1 MILASE
7 LAHHFTLEEDPAM
20 QRSSNYNGG
29 SWSRRQFMRGALA
42 LGVGAP
48 LLAACTPV
56 GAPAPAAA
64 PAATPTPDMG
74 PDPKTFQPFQPSD
87 KVGEKPN
94 LPRRIAWANT
104 SNAEFFLAI
113 TNSIQLAAED
123 RDLEFITAIAND
135 DSAKNIEQINT
146 FLQRGIA
153 ALCIQPL
160 DANAQAPLMQQA
172 IDEGIAVLSLV
183 TPPSTTQA
191 VADQYKVGHTQGLAA
206 AKWITEN
213 LDGKAKVHYFNID
226 TIEVLIARH
235 QGVLDGVKTAGEGVE
250 IVSDVNAGAIT
261 NEAGFNTMN
270 TVLQAHPDINVIL
283 GGDTLVLGALAA
295 VEAAGK
301 AGEKIYM
308 SGIDGDAEALNKIR
322 EGGPYKA
329 SFAFAYNMMGYA
341 WGHYAADWL
350 DGKEIPQVMQF
361 NAIELNSA
369 EAIDEFQNA
378 MNNVR
383 ETWQNADKYFT
394 NLGSISYETRQNYVR
409 VSA

>member
-1 MILASE
+1 M
-7 LAHHFTLEEDPAM
+7 
-20 QRSSNYNGG
+20 RSPSSSAGG
-29 SWSRRQFMRGALA
+29 SFSRRAFLQGMMWAGGAVA
-42 LGVGAP
+42 GAN
-48 LLAACTPV
+48 LLAACAAPI
-56 GAPAPAAA
+56 APAPAAA
-64 PAATPTPDMG
+64 PAAAPTADPG
-74 PDPKTFQPFQPSD
+74 PDPKTFQPFQASD

-113 TNSIQLAAED
+113 TNAIQMAAED
-123 RDLEFITAIAND
+123 RDLDFITAIAND
-135 DSAKNIEQINT
+135 DSARNIEQINT

-160 DANAQAPLMQQA
+160 DANAQAPLMQKA
-172 IDEGIAVLSLV
+172 IDDGIAVLSLV
-183 TPPSTTQA
+183 TPPSTVQA
-191 VADQYKVGHTQGLAA
+191 VADQYKVGYTQGAAA

-250 IVSDVNAGAIT
+250 IVSDINAGAIT

-308 SGIDGDAEALNKIR
+308 SGIDGDAEALKKVR

-329 SFAFAYNMMGYA
+329 SFAFAYPMMGYA
-341 WGHYAADWL
+341 WGQYAADWL

-369 EAIDEFQNA
+369 ESIDAFEQDMA
-378 MNNVR
+378 NVR
-383 ETWQNADKYFT
+383 ESWTAADKYFT

>member
-1 MILASE
+1 M
-7 LAHHFTLEEDPAM
+7 
-20 QRSSNYNGG
+20 SNNI
-29 SWSRRQFMRGALA
+29 SDFKSALVSRRAFLKNAAALSSGAL
-42 LGVGAP
+42 
-48 LLAACTPV
+48 LLSACV
-56 GAPAPAAA
+56 AAPAPAAPAEPTKAPEAAAA
-64 PAATPTPDMG
+64 PANG
-74 PDPKTFQPFQPSD
+74 PDPKTLKPFQASD
-87 KVGEKPN
+87 KAGEKPN
-94 LPRRIAWANT
+94 LPKRIAWANT

-123 RDLEFITAIAND
+123 RGIEFVTAIAND
-135 DSAKNIEQINT
+135 DSAKNIEQINA
-146 FLQRGIA
+146 FLQQGVA

-172 IDEGIAVLSLV
+172 IDAGVAVLSLV

-191 VADQYKVGHTQGLAA
+191 VADQYKVGYTQGKAA

-213 LDGKAKVHYFNID
+213 LDGKAKVHYYNID

-235 QGVLDGVKTAGEGVE
+235 QGVLDGVKEAGEGVE

-270 TVLQAHPDINVIL
+270 TVLQAHPDVNVIL

-295 VEAAGK
+295 LEAAGK
-301 AGEKIYM
+301 ANDKIYI
-308 SGIDGDAEALNKIR
+308 SGIDGDTEALKKIK

-341 WGHYAADWL
+341 WGNYAADWL
-350 DGKEIPQVMQF
+350 EGKDIPMVMQF

-369 EAIDEFQNA
+369 ETIDEFQAA

-383 ETWQNADKYFT
+383 ESWKSADKYFT
-394 NLGSISYETRQNYVR
+394 NLGNINYATRQNYIR
-409 VSA
+409 VAA

>member
-1 MILASE
+1 
-7 LAHHFTLEEDPAM
+7 M
-20 QRSSNYNGG
+20 QSSLNPNERPL
-29 SWSRRQFMRGALA
+29 SRRQLLKGMMW
-42 LGVGAP
+42 LGTATVGAN

-56 GAPAPAAA
+56 GAPAATGEATAVPAEAA
-64 PAATPTPDMG
+64 DTG
-74 PDPKTFQPFQPSD
+74 PDPSTFTAFEPSD
-87 KVGEKPN
+87 TVGTKPD

-113 TNSIQLAAED
+113 TNSIEMAAED

-172 IDEGIAVLSLV
+172 IDQGIAVLSLV

-191 VADQYKVGHTQGLAA
+191 VADQYKVGYTQGEAA

-213 LDGKAKVHYFNID
+213 LGGQAKVHYFNID

-295 VEAAGK
+295 IEAAGK
-301 AGEKIYM
+301 ASENIYM
-308 SGIDGDAEALNKIR
+308 SGIDGDTEALNKIR
-322 EGGPYKA
+322 AGGPYKA
-329 SFAFAYNMMGYA
+329 SFAFAYPMMGYA
-341 WGHYAADWL
+341 WGQYAADWL
-350 DGKEIPQVMQF
+350 DGKTIPQVMQF

-369 EAIDEFQNA
+369 ETIDAFQAA
-378 MNNVR
+378 MGNVR
-383 ETWQNADKYFT
+383 ETWKDAGTYFT
-394 NLGSISYETRQNYVR
+394 NLGSISYDTRDQFVR
-409 VSA
+409 IAA

>member
-1 MILASE
+1 MSDKPMPE
-7 LAHHFTLEEDPAM
+7 NFTAKPF
-20 QRSSNYNGG
+20 
-29 SWSRRQFMRGALA
+29 SRRSFLTLIGATA
-42 LGVGAP
+42 LTTN

-56 GAPAPAAA
+56 TAPAAEA
-64 PAATPTPDMG
+64 TAEPAAESTG
-74 PDPKTFQPFQPSD
+74 PDPKNLEPFVASD
-87 KVGEKPN
+87 AVGEIPD

-104 SNAEFFLAI
+104 SDAEFFLAI
-113 TNSIQLAAED
+113 TKAIEMAAED

-135 DSAKNIEQINT
+135 DSAKNIEQIST

-172 IDEGIAVLSLV
+172 IDSGVAVLSLV
-183 TPPSTTQA
+183 TPPSTNQV
-191 VADQYKVGHTQGLAA
+191 VADQYKVGNTQGLAA

-235 QGVLDGVKTAGEGVE
+235 QGVLDGLKTAGEGVE
-250 IVSDVNAGAIT
+250 IVSDIQADAIT

-295 VEAAGK
+295 IEAAGR
-301 AGEKIYM
+301 AGENIYI
-308 SGIDGDAEALNKIR
+308 SGIDGDAQALTKIR

-329 SFAFAYNMMGYA
+329 SFAFAYPMMGYA
-341 WGHYAADWL
+341 WGQYAADWVE
-350 DGKEIPQVMQF
+350 GKSIPLLQQF

-369 EAIDEFQNA
+369 ETIDEFQAA
-378 MNNVR
+378 MTNVR
-383 ETWQNADKYFT
+383 ETWTNADKYFT
-394 NLGSISYETRQNYVR
+394 NFGSISYATRTEYLR
-409 VSA
+409 VPG

>member
-1 MILASE
+1 MMDSQLKPSAQP
-7 LAHHFTLEEDPAM
+7 L
-20 QRSSNYNGG
+20 
-29 SWSRRQFMRGALA
+29 SRRMLLKGMVALSA
-42 LGVGAP
+42 VAASAN
-48 LLAACTPV
+48 LLAACAPV
-56 GAPAPAAA
+56 APAPAAA
-64 PAATPTPDMG
+64 PTTAAAAESAG
-74 PDPKTFQPFQPSD
+74 PDPKTFKPFVASD
-87 KVGEKPN
+87 TAGEKPD

-113 TNSIQLAAED
+113 TNAIQMAAED

-172 IDEGIAVLSLV
+172 IDQGIAVLSLV
-183 TPPSTTQA
+183 TPPSTSQV
-191 VADQYKVGHTQGLAA
+191 VADQYKVGNTQGLAA

-213 LDGKAKVHYFNID
+213 LGGKAKVHYFNID

-235 QGVLDGVKTAGEGVE
+235 QGVLDGLKTAGPGVE

-295 VEAAGK
+295 IEAAGK
-301 AGEKIYM
+301 AEDKIYM

-322 EGGPYKA
+322 AGGPYKA
-329 SFAFAYNMMGYA
+329 SFAFAYPMMGYA
-341 WGHYAADWL
+341 WGQYAADWL
-350 DGKEIPQVMQF
+350 DGKAIPQVQQF

-369 EAIDEFQNA
+369 ETIDAFQKA
-378 MNNVR
+378 MANVR
-383 ETWQNADKYFT
+383 ETWQKADTYFT
-394 NLGSISYETRQNYVR
+394 NLGSISYATRDQYLR
-409 VSA
+409 VAA

>member
-1 MILASE
+1 MSIKSE
-7 LAHHFTLEEDPAM
+7 NSRGQPL
-20 QRSSNYNGG
+20 
-29 SWSRRQFMRGALA
+29 SRRAMLRGMMA
-42 LGVGAP
+42 LGAASIGTN
-48 LLAACTPV
+48 LLAGCVAPV
-56 GAPAPAAA
+56 APAEPAAPAAA
-64 PAATPTPDMG
+64 DAG

-87 KVGEKPN
+87 TVGEIPD

-113 TNSIQLAAED
+113 TNSIQMAAED

-183 TPPSTTQA
+183 TPPSTSQV
-191 VADQYKVGHTQGLAA
+191 VADQYKVGNTQGLAA

-213 LDGKAKVHYFNID
+213 LGGQAKVHYFNID

-295 VEAAGK
+295 IEAAGK
-301 AGEKIYM
+301 ASENIYI
-308 SGIDGDAEALNKIR
+308 SGIDGDSEALNKIR
-322 EGGPYKA
+322 AGGAYKA
-329 SFAFAYNMMGYA
+329 SFAFAYPMMGYA
-341 WGHYAADWL
+341 WGQYAADWVE
-350 DGKEIPQVMQF
+350 GKSIPQVQQF
-361 NAIELNSA
+361 NAIELSSPETIDA
-369 EAIDEFQNA
+369 FEAA
-378 MNNVR
+378 MANVR
-383 ETWQNADKYFT
+383 ETWKSADTYFT
-394 NLGSISYETRQNYVR
+394 NLGSISYATRDQYVR
-409 VSA
+409 VAA

>member
-1 MILASE
+1 
-7 LAHHFTLEEDPAM
+7 
-20 QRSSNYNGG
+20 
-29 SWSRRQFMRGALA
+29 
-42 LGVGAP
+42 
-48 LLAACTPV
+48 
-56 GAPAPAAA
+56 
-64 PAATPTPDMG
+64 
-74 PDPKTFQPFQPSD
+74 
-87 KVGEKPN
+87 
-94 LPRRIAWANT
+94 
-104 SNAEFFLAI
+104 
-113 TNSIQLAAED
+113 
-123 RDLEFITAIAND
+123 LEFITAIAND

-191 VADQYKVGHTQGLAA
+191 VADQYKVGYTQGAAA

-213 LDGKAKVHYFNID
+213 LDGKAKVHYYNID

-235 QGVLDGVKTAGEGVE
+235 KGVIDGVMTAGEGVE

-301 AGEKIYM
+301 ASDKIYM
-308 SGIDGDAEALNKIR
+308 SGIDGDAEALKKIR
-322 EGGPYKA
+322 DGGPYKA
-329 SFAFAYNMMGYA
+329 SFAFAYPMMGYA
-341 WGHYAADWL
+341 WGQYAADWIE
-350 DGKEIPQVMQF
+350 GKDIPMVMQF

-369 EAIDEFQNA
+369 AAIDEFEAAMQN
-378 MNNVR
+378 VK

-394 NLGSISYETRQNYVR
+394 NLGNISYATRQNYIR

>member
-1 MILASE
+1 MSE
-7 LAHHFTLEEDPAM
+7 LTAGDGKRFV
-20 QRSSNYNGG
+20 
-29 SWSRRQFMRGALA
+29 SRREVLRGMAA
-42 LGVGAP
+42 LGVVSVGAN
-48 LLAACTPV
+48 LLAGCV
-56 GAPAPAAA
+56 AA
-64 PAATPTPDMG
+64 PAAPAGESKPAAASQPAAADTG
-74 PDPKTFQPFQPSD
+74 PDPKSLKPFVPSD
-87 KVGEKPN
+87 KAGEIPN
-94 LPRRIAWANT
+94 LPKRIAWANT

-113 TNSIQLAAED
+113 TNSIQMAAED
-123 RDLEFITAIAND
+123 RGIEFITAIAND

-172 IDEGIAVLSLV
+172 IDSGVAVLSLV

-191 VADQYKVGHTQGLAA
+191 VADQYKVGYTQGKAA

-213 LDGKAKVHYFNID
+213 LDGKAKVHYYNID

-235 QGVLDGVKTAGEGVE
+235 KGVLDGVKEAGDGVE

-270 TVLQAHPDINVIL
+270 TVLQAHPDVNVIL

-295 VEAAGK
+295 LEAAGK
-301 AGEKIYM
+301 ANDKIYI
-308 SGIDGDAEALNKIR
+308 SGIDGDTEALKKIK

-341 WGHYAADWL
+341 WGNYAADWL
-350 DGKEIPQVMQF
+350 EGKDIPMVMQF

-369 EAIDEFQNA
+369 ETIDEFQA
-378 MNNVR
+378 SMNNVR
-383 ETWQNADKYFT
+383 ESWKSAEKYFT
-394 NLGSISYETRQNYVR
+394 NLGNISYATRQNYIR
-409 VSA
+409 VAA

>member
-1 MILASE
+1 MMDSQLKPSAQP
-7 LAHHFTLEEDPAM
+7 L
-20 QRSSNYNGG
+20 
-29 SWSRRQFMRGALA
+29 SRRMLLKGMVA
-42 LGVGAP
+42 LGAVAASAN
-48 LLAACTPV
+48 LLAACAPV
-56 GAPAPAAA
+56 APAPAAA
-64 PAATPTPDMG
+64 PPTAAAAESAG
-74 PDPKTFQPFQPSD
+74 PDPKTFKPFVASD
-87 KVGEKPN
+87 TAGEKPD

-113 TNSIQLAAED
+113 TNAIQMAAED

-172 IDEGIAVLSLV
+172 IDQGIAVLSLV
-183 TPPSTTQA
+183 TPPSTSQV
-191 VADQYKVGHTQGLAA
+191 VADQYKVGNTQGLAA

-213 LDGKAKVHYFNID
+213 LGGKAKVHYFNID

-235 QGVLDGVKTAGEGVE
+235 QGVLDGLKTAGPGVE

-261 NEAGFNTMN
+261 NEVGFNTMN

-295 VEAAGK
+295 IEAAGK
-301 AGEKIYM
+301 AEDKIYM

-322 EGGPYKA
+322 AGGPYKA
-329 SFAFAYNMMGYA
+329 SFAFAYPMMGYA
-341 WGHYAADWL
+341 WGQYAADWL
-350 DGKEIPQVMQF
+350 DGKAIPQVQQF

-369 EAIDEFQNA
+369 ETIDAFQAA
-378 MNNVR
+378 MANVR
-383 ETWQNADKYFT
+383 ETWQKADTYFT
-394 NLGSISYETRQNYVR
+394 NLGSISYATRDQYLR
-409 VSA
+409 VAA

>member
-1 MILASE
+1 
-7 LAHHFTLEEDPAM
+7 
-20 QRSSNYNGG
+20 
-29 SWSRRQFMRGALA
+29 
-42 LGVGAP
+42 
-48 LLAACTPV
+48 
-56 GAPAPAAA
+56 
-64 PAATPTPDMG
+64 
-74 PDPKTFQPFQPSD
+74 
-87 KVGEKPN
+87 VGEIPD

-104 SNAEFFLAI
+104 SDAEFFLAI
-113 TNSIQLAAED
+113 TNSIQMAAED

-172 IDEGIAVLSLV
+172 IDQGIAVLSLV
-183 TPPSTTQA
+183 TPPSTSQV
-191 VADQYKVGHTQGLAA
+191 VADQYKVGNTQGLAA

-235 QGVLDGVKTAGEGVE
+235 QGVLDGLMTAGDGVE

-270 TVLQAHPDINVIL
+270 TVLQAHPDVNVIL

-295 VEAAGK
+295 VEAAGR
-301 AGEKIYM
+301 AGENIYM
-308 SGIDGDAEALNKIR
+308 SGIDGDKEALNKIR

-329 SFAFAYNMMGYA
+329 SFAFAYPMMGYA
-341 WGHYAADWL
+341 WGQYAADWL
-350 DGKEIPQVMQF
+350 EGKSIPLLQQF

-369 EAIDEFQNA
+369 ETIDEFETA
-378 MNNVR
+378 MANVR
-383 ETWQNADKYFT
+383 ETWQQADKYFT
-394 NLGSISYETRQNYVR
+394 NLGSISYETRENYLR
-409 VSA
+409 VAG

>member
-1 MILASE
+1 MHRLPDSDA
-7 LAHHFTLEEDPAM
+7 
-20 QRSSNYNGG
+20 RSL
-29 SWSRRQFMRGALA
+29 SRRQLLKGMVWVGSAAIGAN
-42 LGVGAP
+42 
-48 LLAACTPV
+48 LLAACAPV

-64 PAATPTPDMG
+64 PSTPTPEPDMG
-74 PDPKTFQPFQPSD
+74 PDPSTFTAFQPSD
-87 KVGEKPN
+87 AVGEIPN

-113 TNSIQLAAED
+113 TNAIQLAAED

-135 DSAKNIEQINT
+135 DSARNIEQINT

-172 IDEGIAVLSLV
+172 IDDGIAVMSLV
-183 TPPSTTQA
+183 TPPSTVQA
-191 VADQYKVGHTQGLAA
+191 VADQYKVGYTQGLAA

-213 LDGKAKVHYFNID
+213 LGGQAKVHYFNID

-235 QGVLDGVKTAGEGVE
+235 QGVLDGVRTAGEGVE

-295 VEAAGK
+295 IEAAGR
-301 AGEKIYM
+301 AGENIYM
-308 SGIDGDAEALNKIR
+308 SGIDGDAEALNKVR

-329 SFAFAYNMMGYA
+329 SFAFAYPMMGYA
-341 WGHYAADWL
+341 WGQYAADWL
-350 DGKEIPQVMQF
+350 EGKSIPQVMQF

-369 EAIDEFQNA
+369 ESIDAFEAA
-378 MNNVR
+378 MANVR
-383 ETWQNADKYFT
+383 ETWTSADTYFT
-394 NLGSISYETRQNYVR
+394 NLGSISYETRDQYVR

>member
-1 MILASE
+1 M
-7 LAHHFTLEEDPAM
+7 
-20 QRSSNYNGG
+20 RSPSSSAGG
-29 SWSRRQFMRGALA
+29 SFSRRAFLQGMMWAGGAVA
-42 LGVGAP
+42 GVN
-48 LLAACTPV
+48 LLAACAAPI
-56 GAPAPAAA
+56 APAPAAA
-64 PAATPTPDMG
+64 PTAAPATDTG
-74 PDPKTFQPFQPSD
+74 PDPKTFQPFQASD

-113 TNSIQLAAED
+113 TNAIQMAAED

-135 DSAKNIEQINT
+135 DSARNIEQINT

-160 DANAQAPLMQQA
+160 DANAQAPLMQKA
-172 IDEGIAVLSLV
+172 IDDGIAVLSLV
-183 TPPSTTQA
+183 TPPSTVQA
-191 VADQYKVGHTQGLAA
+191 VADQYQVGYTQGAAA
-206 AKWITEN
+206 AKWIMEN

-250 IVSDVNAGAIT
+250 IVSDINAGAIT

-301 AGEKIYM
+301 AGEQIYM
-308 SGIDGDAEALNKIR
+308 SGIDGDAEALKKVR

-329 SFAFAYNMMGYA
+329 SFAFAYPMMGYA
-341 WGHYAADWL
+341 WGQYAADWL

-369 EAIDEFQNA
+369 ESIDAFEQDMA
-378 MNNVR
+378 NVR
-383 ETWQNADKYFT
+383 ESWTAAEKYFT

>member
-1 MILASE
+1 MHRLPDSDA
-7 LAHHFTLEEDPAM
+7 
-20 QRSSNYNGG
+20 RSL
-29 SWSRRQFMRGALA
+29 SRRQLLKGMVWVGSAAIGAN
-42 LGVGAP
+42 
-48 LLAACTPV
+48 LLAACAPV
-56 GAPAPAAA
+56 GAPAPATA
-64 PAATPTPDMG
+64 PSTPTPEPDLG
-74 PDPKTFQPFQPSD
+74 PDPGAFTAFQPSD
-87 KVGEKPN
+87 TVGEIPN

-113 TNSIQLAAED
+113 TNAIQLAAED

-135 DSAKNIEQINT
+135 DSARNIEQINT

-172 IDEGIAVLSLV
+172 IDDGIAVMSLV
-183 TPPSTTQA
+183 TPPSTVQA
-191 VADQYKVGHTQGLAA
+191 VADQYKVGYTQGLAA

-213 LDGKAKVHYFNID
+213 LGGQAKVHYFNID

-235 QGVLDGVKTAGEGVE
+235 QGVLDGVRTAGEGVE

-295 VEAAGK
+295 IEAAGR
-301 AGEKIYM
+301 AGENIYM
-308 SGIDGDAEALNKIR
+308 SGIDGDAEALNKVR

-329 SFAFAYNMMGYA
+329 SFAFAYPMMGYA
-341 WGHYAADWL
+341 WGQYAADWL
-350 DGKEIPQVMQF
+350 EGKSIPQVMQF

-369 EAIDEFQNA
+369 ESIDAFEQA
-378 MNNVR
+378 MSNVR
-383 ETWQNADKYFT
+383 DTWQDADTYFT
-394 NLGSISYETRQNYVR
+394 NLGSISYETRDQYVR
-409 VSA
+409 VAA

>member
-1 MILASE
+1 MPNKPESSAGQ
-7 LAHHFTLEEDPAM
+7 TL
-20 QRSSNYNGG
+20 
-29 SWSRRQFMRGALA
+29 SRRTILQGMMTIGAA
-42 LGVGAP
+42 SIGMN
-48 LLAACTPV
+48 LLAACV
-56 GAPAPAAA
+56 APAAPAAA
-64 PAATPTPDMG
+64 PAETAVADSG
-74 PDPKTFQPFQPSD
+74 PDPKTLEPFVASD
-87 KVGEKPN
+87 TVGEKPD

-113 TNSIQLAAED
+113 TNSIELAAQE

-135 DSAKNIEQINT
+135 DSAKNIEQIST

-191 VADQYKVGHTQGLAA
+191 VADQYKVGYTQGLAA

-213 LDGKAKVHYFNID
+213 LDGQAKVHYFNID

-270 TVLQAHPDINVIL
+270 TVLQAHPDVNVIL

-295 VEAAGK
+295 VEAAGV
-301 AGEKIYM
+301 ASDKIYM
-308 SGIDGDAEALNKIR
+308 SGIDGDKEALNKIR
-322 EGGPYKA
+322 AGGPYKA
-329 SFAFAYNMMGYA
+329 SFAFAYPMMGYA
-341 WGHYAADWL
+341 WGQYAADWL
-350 DGKEIPQVMQF
+350 DGKEIPLLMQF

-369 EAIDEFQNA
+369 ETIDEFEQA
-378 MNNVR
+378 MADIK
-383 ETWQNADKYFT
+383 ETWKSADKYFT
-394 NLGSISYETRQNYVR
+394 NLGSISYATRENYLR
-409 VSA
+409 VAG

>member
-1 MILASE
+1 MSE
-7 LAHHFTLEEDPAM
+7 QPNKPMTRAL
-20 QRSSNYNGG
+20 
-29 SWSRRQFMRGALA
+29 SRRELLREMMA
-42 LGVGAP
+42 LGATAAGANW
-48 LLAACTPV
+48 LAACVAPA
-56 GAPAPAAA
+56 APAPAAA
-64 PAATPTPDMG
+64 PTEAPKAEATG
-74 PDPKTFQPFQPSD
+74 PDPKQLKPFQASD

-113 TNSIQLAAED
+113 TNSIQMAAED

-172 IDEGIAVLSLV
+172 IDDGIAVLSLV

-191 VADQYKVGHTQGLAA
+191 VADQYKVGRTQGEAA
-206 AKWITEN
+206 AKWIKEN

-235 QGVLDGVKTAGEGVE
+235 QGVLDGVRTAGEGVE

-270 TVLQAHPDINVIL
+270 TVLQAHPDVNVIL

-295 VEAAGK
+295 LEAAGK
-301 AGEKIYM
+301 ANEKIYI
-308 SGIDGDAEALNKIR
+308 SGIDGDKQALAKIK
-322 EGGPYKA
+322 EGGAYKA

-350 DGKEIPQVMQF
+350 DGKEIPLVMQF

-369 EAIDEFQNA
+369 ETIDEFEKA
-378 MNNVR
+378 MANVR
-383 ETWQNADKYFT
+383 ETWKSADKYFT
-394 NLGSISYETRQNYVR
+394 NLGAISYETRENYLR

>member
-1 MILASE
+1 MMSSATS
-7 LAHHFTLEEDPAM
+7 DPSAPF
-20 QRSSNYNGG
+20 
-29 SWSRRQFMRGALA
+29 SRRQFLRGSLT
-42 LGVGAP
+42 LGVGAT
-48 LLAACTPV
+48 LLAACAPV
-56 GAPAPAAA
+56 SAPGGAAA
-64 PAATPTPDMG
+64 PAAATEAPADAG
-74 PDPKTFQPFQPSD
+74 PDPSTLEPFVPSD
-87 KVGEKPN
+87 EVGEVPD

-113 TNSIQLAAED
+113 TNAIQLAAED
-123 RDLEFITAIAND
+123 RGLEFITAIAND

-191 VADQYKVGHTQGLAA
+191 VADQYKVGYTQGLAA

-235 QGVLDGVKTAGEGVE
+235 QGVIDGVKTAGEGVE

-295 VEAAGK
+295 IEAAGK

-329 SFAFAYNMMGYA
+329 SFAFAYPMMGYA
-341 WGHYAADWL
+341 WGQYAADWL
-350 DGKEIPQVMQF
+350 EGKSIPQVMQF
-361 NAIELNSA
+361 NAIELNSP
-369 EAIDEFQNA
+369 ETIDEFEAA
-378 MNNVR
+378 MANVR
-383 ETWQNADKYFT
+383 ETWKSADKYFT
-394 NLGSISYETRQNYVR
+394 NLGSISYATRDQYLR
-409 VSA
+409 VAA